1 MTFLGL
7 GASRLSIKLRRNDS
21 YKAGH
26 VHVVPLEPDAVKIL
40 ENVLAYHSG
49 KGGDYLFSGTDGR
62 KPVLSWSK
70 AETRMEKAC
79 LAETGEIPKVRWT
92 PHDLRR
98 TVATRIAEQ
107 RGIEGEKFVKRVLG
121 HSDGSVK
128 AIYNRY
134 GYVKEMRVSTPAT
147 PFFRS

>member
-1 MTFLGL
+1 M
-7 GASRLSIKLRRNDS
+7 
-21 YKAGH
+21 
-26 VHVVPLEPDAVKIL
+26 HVVPLVPEAVKIL

-49 KGGDYLFSGTDGR
+49 KSGDYVFQRHRWT
-62 KPVLSWSK
+62 K
-70 AETRMEKAC
+70 AGAQLVKGPDSYEKAC

-107 RGIEGEKFVKRVLG
+107 LGIEGEKFVKRVLG
-121 HSDGSVK
+121 HSDGSVT

-134 GYVKEMRVSTPAT
+134 GYVKEIRRVLGQWVKELTVEELGNVVQEEIAA
-147 PFFRS
+147 